1 MGYVILIF
9 ILWLVLSYFLKNF
22 LLAAIFLV
30 IGIFVILVYRSSSA
44 QNNEE
49 NKEYIAK
56 TVNDIKKGKSE
67 TPASKVENKSIS
79 TQEITSYE
87 VYHRPKDKFLDNMN
101 YKLYRCRATFEKT
114 KRKRSITLEG
124 FSDNDVSDQLRKSG
138 FIEPFEIERI
148 SFPSYTDAQKA
159 ALGNIY
165 LGDVCFYD
173 ASAILSKK
181 YSYDSIPNPDLIAY
195 ATECHL
201 KFSYYI
207 GKKALYDL
215 IFNLLD
221 TKDKIAFFIFCI
233 YRYKTN
239 DRRGNLNKHPY
250 RDLFYTF
257 ANNNFSNESFIK
269 SMNKYAGNELRFFG
283 NFTING
289 TVLHGG
295 STQTTA
301 YKTAKEFLNQH
312 FPDKL

>member
-1 MGYVILIF
+1 MGYVILII
-9 ILWLVLSYFLKNF
+9 ILWLVLAYLLKSF
-22 LLAAIFLV
+22 ILAALFLV
-30 IGIFVILVYRSSSA
+30 IGIFVILVYRSGRA
-44 QNNEE
+44 RN
-49 NKEYIAK
+49 NKENREYIVK
-56 TVNDIKKGKSE
+56 TINDIKKQKS
-67 TPASKVENKSIS
+67 TTSSKVENKAVS

-101 YKLYRCRATFEKT
+101 YKLYRCRATFKKT
-114 KRKRSITLEG
+114 KRKRSVTLEG
-124 FSDNDVSDQLRKSG
+124 FSDNDVSNQLRESG

-165 LGDVCFYD
+165 LGNVCFYD

-181 YSYDSIPNPDLIAY
+181 YSYDSIPNPDLIDY

-257 ANNNFSNESFIK
+257 ANNNLSNESFIK

-301 YKTAKEFLNQH
+301 YKTANEFLKQH
-312 FPDKL
+312 FSDKL